1 MNPAEQRDV
10 RELMETVLKGLN
22 TEFKGYT
29 ERTSEKMSEL
39 TDRLVAIEQRRMG
52 GDGAPL
58 GTSKGE
64 TLSDFV
70 LSSSNFKAMLD
81 GNGKSC
87 KISLPAGM
95 LSASK
100 AAIVTDGQVL
110 SPAMRIPGYVSN
122 PLRAQRVRDLLP
134 VGRTSSNLVEFTR
147 ENVFTNNAGPQ
158 YASPATENVTMPESG
173 ITFTLEEAPV
183 RTLAHW
189 LPVSKNVLADSQQ
202 MAGYLNSRLVQ
213 GLKVKED
220 LQILSGDG
228 TGANLKG
235 ILAAGQH
242 VAAPSY
248 VSGDT
253 RLDTILRV
261 FAALAE
267 DEMLADGVLLHP
279 QDWTAMQL
287 TKDDN
292 GQYLLGSPGSAT
304 TPNIWGVPVAVSTA
318 IAQDTFCV
326 GSFASGCQLWDRQ
339 ESSVQISYEDGSN
352 FVKGMATILAE
363 ERLALTVYRPK
374 AFRKGTF

>member
-1 MNPAEQRDV
+1 MLASEKIEV
-10 RELMETVLKGLN
+10 RHLMEDVLKGLN

-29 ERTSEKMSEL
+29 ERTSEKMAEL
-39 TDRLVAIEQRRMG
+39 GDRLVAIEQRRMG
-52 GDGAPL
+52 DDGAPH

-70 LSSSNFKAMLD
+70 MKSSNLKAMLD
-81 GNGKSC
+81 GSGKSC
-87 KISLPAGM
+87 RIDLPPGM

-110 SPAMRIPGYVSN
+110 SPAMRIPGIVHN
-122 PLRAQRVRDLLP
+122 AMRMTRVRDLLP
-134 VGRTSSNLVEFTR
+134 IGTTGQNMVEFTR

-158 YASPATENVTMPESG
+158 YASPATENVTKPESG

-189 LPVSKNVLADSQQ
+189 IPVSRQVLADSQQ
-202 MAGYLNSRLVQ
+202 MAGYLNNRLMH

-235 ILAAGQH
+235 ILATGQH

-267 DEMLADGVLLHP
+267 DELVPDGVLLHP

-292 GQYLLGSPGSAT
+292 KQYLLGRPGSAT
-304 TPNIWGVPVAVSTA
+304 APSLWGVPIVASTA
-318 IAQDTFCV
+318 ISEGTFCV
-326 GSFASGCQLWDRQ
+326 GSFAMGAQVWDREQ
-339 ESSVQISYEDGSN
+339 ASVQISYEDGNN
-352 FVKGMATILAE
+352 FVKNMATVLCE

-374 AFRKGTF
+374 AFRVGTF